1 MYYCVLFNLI
11 NRIMKKVKLLM
22 ALACVATVL
31 YSCKNSVMKS
41 QQSEEQK
48 VVVIGG
54 DADEHGCKT
63 SAGYTWS
70 EVRKDCIRLFEAGVK
85 LNDSK
90 NANATSVAY
99 LVFSVDS
106 LNAELFV
113 PQQKGSVLL
122 HRTEQAWENETY
134 SAYRKG
140 NKLVVEKSGVQLF
153 AE

>member
-1 MYYCVLFNLI
+1 
-11 NRIMKKVKLLM
+11 
-22 ALACVATVL
+22 
-31 YSCKNSVMKS
+31 MKS

-140 NKLVVEKSGVQLF
+140 NKLVVEESGVQLF